1 MKNQG
6 NKLHNKAMYYY
17 SNGELEK
24 ALNICEKGMSL
35 GLSNSSL
42 INLKGLLLYIQ
53 GDYQGAKATW
63 RICKDFNNDEIAK
76 KYLHGL
82 ELDSGKEEMYRKAL
96 ALYNDVKIVEALE
109 LLDECATTD
118 FNFINVNVLRS
129 KAYIKLGEWEKAQ
142 FYLMR
147 LKEKDKKN
155 KYIKEIEQEIAL
167 FTGAKKH
174 LPIKLISVLGSIC
187 LLVVMVMFL
196 RTPIQNLFTKKE
208 PPKNNAVIEAKED
221 TAEKKENQ
229 SKEEVVTKDWSLLQ
243 PYIDKKDYD
252 SMLVFIRDVKID
264 SLDSNQRKLY
274 LESKDLLDK
283 EGIKYFYDKAN
294 GFFKNKDY
302 VNAISEYN
310 KAYEVSEGNYL
321 REHIS
326 YLIATS
332 YESNKEADKAISAYK
347 DYLKENEKGEYAAEV
362 NYRLA
367 LLNKD
372 INKDESVKYANV
384 IKSTYKN
391 SMYYNSNIKGI
402 LGE

>member
-35 GLSNSSL
+35 GLSNASL

-63 RICKDFNNDEIAK
+63 RICKDFNNDDIAK

-82 ELDSGKEEMYRKAL
+82 ELDSDKEGMYRKAL
-96 ALYNDVKIVEALE
+96 SLYNDVKIVEALE
-109 LLDECATTD
+109 ILDDCATSD

-142 FYLMR
+142 FYLMK
-147 LKEKDKKN
+147 LKEKDKNN

-167 FTGAKKH
+167 FTGEKKH
-174 LPIKLISVLGSIC
+174 LPIKLISVLGSIG
-187 LLVVMVMFL
+187 LLVAIVIFL

-208 PPKNNAVIEAKED
+208 PPKNNVVIEAKED
-221 TAEKKENQ
+221 TTAKENNQ
-229 SKEEVVTKDWSLLQ
+229 TKEEVVTKDWSLLQ

-252 SMLVFIRDVKID
+252 SMLDFIHDVKID
-264 SLDSNQRKLY
+264 SLDANQRKLY

-283 EGIKYFYDKAN
+283 DGIKYFYDKAN
-294 GFFKNKDY
+294 GFFKNKDF
-302 VNAISEYN
+302 VNAISEYK

-332 YESNKEADKAISAYK
+332 YESNQQVDKAIEAYK

-367 LLNKD
+367 ILNKN

-391 SMYYNSNIKGI
+391 SMYYNSKIKGI